1 MHARDLTSK
10 ELEEKIRDN
19 YIAILPIG
27 SCEQHGPHLPITTDI
42 DLAEFM
48 ATEIARKN
56 KAVIF
61 PSLNFGYSW
70 VWTGLSGTITLS
82 QETFKKVV
90 YELTE
95 SIVKMGFDKI
105 LLVNGHDSNKMALKY
120 VIRDLSEHYDAKFL
134 NIFYPNMNEIYAKY
148 MESEKWYGMFHAE
161 EFETSLM
168 MAYDESRVRKDNLVS
183 EYPDKPK
190 YYGIDES
197 SLWDVSQSGV
207 FGDATKASKEKGYLM
222 MNDFIEEISQLLK
235 D

>member
-82 QETFKKVV
+82 QETFK
-90 YELTE
+90 
-95 SIVKMGFDKI
+95 
-105 LLVNGHDSNKMALKY
+105 
-120 VIRDLSEHYDAKFL
+120 
-134 NIFYPNMNEIYAKY
+134 
-148 MESEKWYGMFHAE
+148 
-161 EFETSLM
+161 
-168 MAYDESRVRKDNLVS
+168 
-183 EYPDKPK
+183 
-190 YYGIDES
+190 
-197 SLWDVSQSGV
+197 
-207 FGDATKASKEKGYLM
+207 
-222 MNDFIEEISQLLK
+222 
-235 D
+235 